1 MIEKLENK
9 LRVERFC
16 VLLPNFMDMIM
27 SSVSKKPVQFPDSV
41 DVLLQD
47 NECIE
52 IKGKKGELRL
62 NLITEVAVSVHEDS
76 LSVKPTS
83 NSKFSKA
90 AAGTFRSLINNM
102 IIGVSEGY
110 EKQLELVGV
119 GYRASTQGKNIN
131 LTLGFSHPVVYKI
144 PDEIEIQTPSRTEI
158 IIKGIDKQKVG
169 QVAAEIRSLRPPE
182 PYKGKGV
189 RYKGEQISLKE
200 TKKQA

>member
-1 MIEKLENK
+1 
-9 LRVERFC
+9 
-16 VLLPNFMDMIM
+16 
-27 SSVSKKPVQFPDSV
+27 
-41 DVLLQD
+41 
-47 NECIE
+47 
-52 IKGKKGELRL
+52 L
-62 NLITEVAVSVHEDS
+62 NLITEVAVSIDERS
-76 LSVKPTS
+76 LNVQSTS

-131 LTLGFSHPVVYKI
+131 LTLGFSHPVIYKI
-144 PDEIEIQTPSRTEI
+144 PDEIEILTPSRTEI
-158 IIKGIDKQKVG
+158 TIRGIDKQKVG

>member
-1 MIEKLENK
+1 MRGEKS
-9 LRVERFC
+9 C
-16 VLLPNFMDMIM
+16 VSLLNFMNMIM
-27 SSVSKKPVQFPDSV
+27 SSTTKKPVLFPDSV
-41 DVLLQD
+41 DVLIQD

-52 IKGKKGELRL
+52 VKGQKGELRL
-62 NLITEVAVSVHEDS
+62 NLITEVAVSIDERS
-76 LSVKPTS
+76 LNVQSTS

-119 GYRASTQGKNIN
+119 GYRAKTQGKNVN
-131 LTLGFSHPVVYKI
+131 LTLGFSHPVIYKI
-144 PDEIEIQTPSRTEI
+144 PDEIEILTPSQTEI
-158 IIKGIDKQKVG
+158 TIRGIDKQKVG

>member
-1 MIEKLENK
+1 MRGEKS
-9 LRVERFC
+9 C
-16 VLLPNFMDMIM
+16 VLLPNFMKMIM
-27 SSVSKKPVQFPDSV
+27 SSTTKKPVLFPDSV
-41 DVLLQD
+41 DVLIQD

-52 IKGKKGELRL
+52 VKGQKGELRL
-62 NLITEVAVSVHEDS
+62 NLITEVAVSIDERS
-76 LSVKPTS
+76 LNVQSTS

-119 GYRASTQGKNIN
+119 GYRAKTQGKNIN
-131 LTLGFSHPVVYKI
+131 LTLGFSHPVIYKI
-144 PDEIEIQTPSRTEI
+144 PDEIEILTPSQTEI
-158 IIKGIDKQKVG
+158 IIRGIDKQKVG

>member
-1 MIEKLENK
+1 
-9 LRVERFC
+9 
-16 VLLPNFMDMIM
+16 MDMIM

-41 DVLLQD
+41 EVLIQD

-62 NLITEVAVSVHEDS
+62 DLITEVAVSIHEDS
-76 LSVKPTS
+76 LSVQPTS

-131 LTLGFSHPVVYKI
+131 LTLGFSHPVVYKV
-144 PDEIEIQTPSRTEI
+144 PDEIEIQTPSQTEI
-158 IIKGIDKQKVG
+158 IIRGIDKQKVG
-169 QVAAEIRSLRPPE
+169 QVAAEIRSIRPPE

-189 RYKGEQISLKE
+189 RYQGEQISLKE
-200 TKKQA
+200 TKKIA